1 MMMMVKTTK
10 IMMITT
16 KTTVMGAMMTNQAPD
31 RKLLQKVRTQTEQNE
46 RLLGR
51 TMATV
56 IATCGTIVGWMLIA
70 KPAPVD
76 APAMSDMTAPVTP
89 EAVAAAPVAPTL
101 ALVQLE
107 YAPIPTVAA
116 VPEAAPAPT
125 LMPAPVLA
133 SGAGAPPPPAAVA
146 APAAAPA
153 NPAPAPAAPVAVDA
167 MPALRVVAPPAAAP
181 VAPQP
186 ATRPKPKPGGNT
198 GGS

>member
-1 MMMMVKTTK
+1 
-10 IMMITT
+10 
-16 KTTVMGAMMTNQAPD
+16 MTNQAPE

-76 APAMSDMTAPVTP
+76 ALAMSEPTATP
-89 EAVAAAPVAPTL
+89 EAVAAAPVLPTL
-101 ALVQLE
+101 ALVELE

-133 SGAGAPPPPAAVA
+133 AGSGAPPPPAAAV

-153 NPAPAPAAPVAVDA
+153 NPAAAPAAPVAVDA
-167 MPALRVVAPPAAAP
+167 MPALRMVAQPTAAP

-186 ATRPKPKPGGNT
+186 AARPKPNPGGNT

>member
-1 MMMMVKTTK
+1 
-10 IMMITT
+10 
-16 KTTVMGAMMTNQAPD
+16 MTNQAPD

-76 APAMSDMTAPVTP
+76 ALAMSDMTAPVTP

-153 NPAPAPAAPVAVDA
+153 NPAPAPVAVDA